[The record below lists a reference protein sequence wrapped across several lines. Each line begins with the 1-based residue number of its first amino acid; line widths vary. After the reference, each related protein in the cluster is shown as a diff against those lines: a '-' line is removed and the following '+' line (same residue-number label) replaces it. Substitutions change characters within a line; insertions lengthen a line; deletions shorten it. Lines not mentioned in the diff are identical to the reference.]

1 MAICVVPKYNT
12 FKKERKKEMS
22 RIVDQEWSQLHK
34 LFIMYFHS
42 YTTPLFMLAAIFL
55 VRWLESALRTTCFS
69 RAYHTW
75 NQG

>member
-34 LFIMYFHS
+34 LFIMHFHS
-42 YTTPLFMLAAIFL
+42 YTTPLFMLAAIF
-55 VRWLESALRTTCFS
+55 FS
-69 RAYHTW
+69 EVIRVSSKNHLF
-75 NQG
+75 